1 MVEPKYEQLAR
12 KMLSAYEAKNI
23 EFIASLFSPDV
34 LLRDWNHEVVG
45 RTAAI
50 KEFIKNFEEAEQLSI
65 EVLKFFGSEAGVAA
79 ELEIVVNNSEV
90 LRVVDVISFDED
102 SKITSIISYKGL

>member
-1 MVEPKYEQLAR
+1 MVEPKYEELAR
-12 KMLSAYEAKNI
+12 KMLCAYEAKDI
-23 EFIASLFSPDV
+23 EFIASLFSSEV

-50 KEFIKNFEEAEQLSI
+50 KEFTKNFEEAEQLSI
-65 EVLKFFGSEAGVAA
+65 EVVRIFGSEAGVAA
-79 ELEIVVNNSEV
+79 ELEIVVNSSEA
-90 LRVVDVISFDED
+90 LRVVDVFSFDAD

>member
-1 MVEPKYEQLAR
+1 MVEPKHEQLAR
-12 KMLSAYEAKNI
+12 KMLGAYEAKDI
-23 EFIASLFSPDV
+23 EFIASLFSSDV

-50 KEFIKNFEEAEQLSI
+50 REFTKNFEEAQQLSI
-65 EVLKFFGSEAGVAA
+65 KVLRIFGSEAGVAA
-79 ELEIVVNNSEV
+79 EVEIVVNNSEV
-90 LRVVDVISFDED
+90 LRVIDVISFNVD

>member
-1 MVEPKYEQLAR
+1 MVEPKHEELAR
-12 KMLSAYEAKNI
+12 KMLDAYEAKDI
-23 EFIASLFSPDV
+23 EFIASLFSSDI

-50 KEFIKNFEEAEQLSI
+50 REFTKNFKEAEQLSL
-65 EVLKFFGSEAGVAA
+65 EVTRIFGSEAGVAA
-79 ELEIVVNNSEV
+79 EVEIVVNNSEV
-90 LRVVDVISFDED
+90 LRVVDVFSFDED

>member
-1 MVEPKYEQLAR
+1 MVEPKHEQLAR
-12 KMLSAYEAKNI
+12 KMLCAYEAKDI

-50 KEFIKNFEEAEQLSI
+50 KEFTK
-65 EVLKFFGSEAGVAA
+65 KFRRSPATEH
-79 ELEIVVNNSEV
+79 
-90 LRVVDVISFDED
+90 
-102 SKITSIISYKGL
+102 